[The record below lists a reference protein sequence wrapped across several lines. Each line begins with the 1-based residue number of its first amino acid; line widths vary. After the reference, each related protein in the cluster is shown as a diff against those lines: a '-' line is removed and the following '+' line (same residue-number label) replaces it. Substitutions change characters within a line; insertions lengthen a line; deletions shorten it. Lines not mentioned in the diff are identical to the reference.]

1 GARVGVKFNLVL
13 ITPLPTPARQAMG
26 KKVASGQA
34 TPEEAAEYI
43 DYWNDRVRFVFENA
57 DSMESLFPVTIY
69 E

>member
-1 GARVGVKFNLVL
+1 
-13 ITPLPTPARQAMG
+13 MG